1 MVPDE
6 RRMPAAMAVLP
17 IRTFG
22 DPGLRQRAREVER
35 ITDVHRRLA
44 ADMLETMRAAPG
56 VGLAAPQVGVL
67 ERMFVWEVDDENGA
81 IVNPVIVASS
91 DEQSVHEEGCLS
103 VPGLYRDV
111 TRPSRVEVEG
121 LDLDGNPLSRSLEG
135 FVARVWQ
142 HEIDHLDGILFV
154 DRLPSDERK
163 EALATLR
170 SQALGIT
177 QPPPPPP
184 VEERL

>member
-1 MVPDE
+1 
-6 RRMPAAMAVLP
+6 MAVLP

-22 DPGLRQRAREVER
+22 DPGLRQRARDVDK
-35 ITDVHRRLA
+35 ITGLHRRLA

-67 ERMFVWEVDDENGA
+67 ERLFVWEVEDENGA
-81 IVNPVIVASS
+81 VVNPEIISSS
-91 DEQSVHEEGCLS
+91 DEESVYEEGCLS

-111 TRPSRVEVEG
+111 TRPARIEVRW
-121 LDLDGNPLSRSLEG
+121 LDLDGNSHTASLDG
-135 FVARVWQ
+135 FKARVWQ
-142 HEIDHLDGILFV
+142 HEIDHLDGTLFV
-154 DRLPSDERK
+154 DRLSPDERR

-177 QPPPPPP
+177 PPSPPAP